1 MRLDEQE
8 KKALFKAI
16 QGVASVHLFGS
27 RTDDNARGGDIDILV
42 YSREPA
48 FELSRRIARDF
59 FLECEEKIDVLVVN
73 PNKITA
79 AQQAFISSLNLRRI
93 H

>member
-1 MRLDEQE
+1 
-8 KKALFKAI
+8 
-16 QGVASVHLFGS
+16 LFGS
-27 RTDDNARGGDIDILV
+27 RTDGDARGGDIDILI

-48 FELSRRIARDF
+48 FALSRRIARDF

-73 PNKITA
+73 LDAITA
-79 AQQAFISSLNLRRI
+79 EQQVLINSLNMQRI